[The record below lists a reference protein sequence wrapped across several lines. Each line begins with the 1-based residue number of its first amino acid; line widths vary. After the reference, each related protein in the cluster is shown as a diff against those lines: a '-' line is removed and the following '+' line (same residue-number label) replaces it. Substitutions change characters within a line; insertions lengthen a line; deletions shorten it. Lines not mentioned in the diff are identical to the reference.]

1 MPEQSSAKQP
11 HYELSV
17 VGLELQCSPPLP
29 FDLAT
34 YADVV
39 RKGEGSLSF
48 QAIRPSLLK
57 ETREKRSEAKQ
68 QILSAFDAH
77 LVEMG
82 LPLRPSPICAGLVS
96 IAEAELRARG
106 LAVIVENAL
115 RGQNEE
121 TFASTSAS
129 QLCRFVSSRNCGVIR
144 YPDRQRKNSHIDD

>member
-39 RKGEGSLSF
+39 KKREGSLSF

-57 ETREKRSEAKQ
+57 EAREKRSEAEQ
-68 QILSAFDAH
+68 QVLSAFDTH

-82 LPLRPSPICAGLVS
+82 LPLRPSPVCAGLVS

-106 LAVIVENAL
+106 LPVIVENAL
-115 RGQNEE
+115 RSQNEE
-121 TFASTSAS
+121 TFASTSES
-129 QLCRFVSSRNCGVIR
+129 QLCRFVASRNCGVIR
-144 YPDRQRKNSHIDD
+144 YPDGRKEFDTM